1 MTLLSVMGLYQF
13 DSSIL
18 DVMVLPDGVDRQTVN
33 AQILTECAELEIMLP
48 DPDVFKTSLKYWS
61 QSQLPIW
68 TKLYESTQFE
78 YNPIWNKDGTVTET
92 RKLDKTDTETRNL
105 ASSANTTTTGK
116 VAGYNSN
123 TLQTQD
129 QATAD
134 GRGTDT
140 GTVTDVT
147 DHDETVTRR
156 ETGNIGVTTT
166 QQMIREERE
175 INQFD
180 IYKYIVQSFKSMYC
194 LGVY

>member
-1 MTLLSVMGLYQF
+1 MGLYQF
-13 DSSIL
+13 DSSIFN
-18 DVMVLPDGVDRQTVN
+18 VMALPDGVDRDIVT
-33 AQILTECAELEIMLP
+33 AQLLTECAELEIMLP

-78 YNPIWNKDGTVTET
+78 YNPIWNKDGTITET
-92 RKLDKTDTETRNL
+92 RELDKTDTETRNL
-105 ASSANTTTTGK
+105 ASSANTTTTGR

-129 QATAD
+129 QAEAHGT
-134 GRGTDT
+134 GTDT

-147 DHDETVTRR
+147 DHNETITRT
-156 ETGNIGVTTT
+156 ETGNIGVTST
-166 QQMIREERE
+166 QSLIKEQRDVV
-175 INQFD
+175 QFD

>member
-1 MTLLSVMGLYQF
+1 MGLYQF
-13 DSSIL
+13 DSSIFN
-18 DVMVLPDGVDRQTVN
+18 VMALPDGVDRDIVTSQL
-33 AQILTECAELEIMLP
+33 LTECAELEIMLP

-78 YNPIWNKDGTVTET
+78 YNPIWNKDGTITET
-92 RKLDKTDTETRNL
+92 RELDKTDTETRNL
-105 ASSANTTTTGK
+105 ASSANTTTTGR

-129 QATAD
+129 QAEAHGT
-134 GRGTDT
+134 GTDT

-147 DHDETVTRR
+147 DHNETITRT
-156 ETGNIGVTTT
+156 ETGNIGVTST
-166 QQMIREERE
+166 QSLIKEQRDVV
-175 INQFD
+175 QFD

>member
-1 MTLLSVMGLYQF
+1 MGLYQF
-13 DSSIL
+13 DSSIFEA
-18 DVMVLPDGVDRQTVN
+18 MALPDGVDRDIVT
-33 AQILTECAELEIMLP
+33 AQILTECAELEVMLP
-48 DPDVFKTSLKYWS
+48 DPDVFRVSLGFWS
-61 QSQLPIW
+61 RSQLPIW

-78 YNPIWNKDGTVTET
+78 YNPIWNKDGTITET
-92 RKLDKTDTETRNL
+92 RELDKTDTETRNL
-105 ASSANTTTTGK
+105 ASSADTTTTGK

-129 QATAD
+129 QAEAHGT
-134 GRGTDT
+134 GTDT

-147 DHDETVTRR
+147 DHNETITRT

-166 QQMIREERE
+166 QQMIREERD
-175 INQFD
+175 IDQFD

>member
-13 DSSIL
+13 DSSIFN
-18 DVMVLPDGVDRQTVN
+18 VMALPDGVDRDIVT
-33 AQILTECAELEIMLP
+33 AQLLTECAELEIMLP

-78 YNPIWNKDGTVTET
+78 YNPIWNKDGTITET
-92 RKLDKTDTETRNL
+92 RELDKTDTETRNL
-105 ASSANTTTTGK
+105 ASSANTTTTGR

-129 QATAD
+129 QAEAHGT
-134 GRGTDT
+134 GTDT

-147 DHDETVTRR
+147 DHNETITRT
-156 ETGNIGVTTT
+156 ETGNIGVTST
-166 QQMIREERE
+166 QSLIKEQRDVV
-175 INQFD
+175 QFD